1 VPAPSPFWVTPLG
14 STLEVA
20 RQGLVLLMFAS
31 AFFVLVEP
39 APTDLLFVLS
49 LLCFVGSG
57 LRLTAAMVPLI
68 LFLLLYNLGGLIGLV
83 GFQADAKAGMFIVT
97 SLYMGAM
104 AMFVAFYVA
113 YDPLRRFEIIRAGLY
128 VSAFLASVFALM
140 DYFAVG
146 SVPHMMPGR
155 ATGLFKDPNVF
166 STFIIF
172 PAILMLQSLLI
183 GNSKR
188 PITLTLM
195 FLVVAGA
202 LFLSFSRGAWMNFLA
217 AAALMALLTFA
228 LNPQGHLRSR
238 ILIIGIA
245 AVIVGF
251 IGISALMANEHV
263 RAMFAERFSLVQ
275 SYDTGET
282 GRFGNQMRSIPLL
295 FSSPF
300 GLGPLQFRNHFG
312 LEPHN
317 TFLNA
322 FASYGWLGGMAYLL
336 LVVSTIAIGIRAT
349 FTRSVLQP
357 HVIGVLCPM
366 VAVIIQGVQI
376 DTDHWRHFYWM
387 LGVLWGLSAVVL
399 REPSNSHEEFS
410 QSPQTA

>member
-1 VPAPSPFWVTPLG
+1 
-14 STLEVA
+14 
-20 RQGLVLLMFAS
+20 MFAS
-31 AFFVLVEP
+31 AFFVLIEP

-57 LRLTAAMVPLI
+57 LRMMAAMAPLI
-68 LFLLLYNLGGLIGLV
+68 LFLLLYNFGGLIGLV
-83 GFQADAKAGMFIVT
+83 AFQADEKARMFMVT
-97 SLYMGAM
+97 SLYMAAM
-104 AMFVAFYVA
+104 AMFLAFYVA
-113 YDPLRRFEIIRAGLY
+113 YDPIRRMEIIRAGLY
-128 VSAFLASVFALM
+128 VSAFLAAIFALM
-140 DYFAVG
+140 DYFG
-146 SVPHMMPGR
+146 IGGVPHSMPGR

-172 PAILMLQSLLI
+172 PAILMLQSLLM

-188 PITLTLM
+188 PILLSIIFMT
-195 FLVVAGA
+195 VIAS

-217 AAALMALLTFA
+217 AAVLMATLTFA

-245 AVIVGF
+245 AVIIGF

-263 RAMFAERFSLVQ
+263 RAMFVERFSLVQ

-295 FSSPF
+295 FSSPL

-322 FASYGWLGGMAYLL
+322 FASYGWLGGVTYLL
-336 LVVSTIAIGIRAT
+336 LVLSTIAIGIKAA
-349 FTRSVLQP
+349 FIRSALQP
-357 HVIGVLCPM
+357 HIIAVFCPM
-366 VAVIIQGVQI
+366 IAVMIQGVQI

-399 REPSNSHEEFS
+399 REPSSFHEELS
-410 QSPQTA
+410 RSRPRAA